1 MKQDNSLYQNLYHS
15 IVGEFHHL
23 TIDQMSD
30 VIWSM
35 VRVKHNDKA
44 LIMAVYKKLH
54 EVVNRD
60 DKILLFK

>member
-1 MKQDNSLYQNLYHS
+1 MKQDNLLYQNLYRS
-15 IVGEFHHL
+15 IAGEFHHL
-23 TIDQMSD
+23 TIDQISD

-54 EVVNRD
+54 QVVNQE
-60 DKILLFK
+60 DKILLYK

>member
-1 MKQDNSLYQNLYHS
+1 MKQDNLLYQNLYRS
-15 IVGEFHHL
+15 IAGEFHQL
-23 TIDQMSD
+23 TIDQISD

-54 EVVNRD
+54 QVVNQD
-60 DKILLFK
+60 DKILLYK